1 MPFWPSKGK
10 SGKGKGGHWE
20 SVRAHVPALRPICSF
35 QYSNTTLMHLGRS
48 KCAPGLMVYARTV
61 FPAPRSAQPAFPS
74 ARLSQGQMTSFS
86 VVWSPDS
93 PAPVSSESIRQG
105 PLSVGISILIW
116 KKLATFL
123 AFSLGSCCPM
133 SPRGC
138 TFPCETAGHL
148 GESLANT
155 GDAKQPR
162 LRNLPRDRAARVLG
176 GALGW
181 P

>member
-20 SVRAHVPALRPICSF
+20 SVRAHVPALRPVCSF
-35 QYSNTTLMHLGRS
+35 QSSNTTLMHLGRS

-61 FPAPRSAQPAFPS
+61 FPAPGSAQPAFPS

-116 KKLATFL
+116 KKLRTQKQVKRERKGRQSPHDPN
-123 AFSLGSCCPM
+123 SLK
-133 SPRGC
+133 
-138 TFPCETAGHL
+138 
-148 GESLANT
+148 
-155 GDAKQPR
+155 D
-162 LRNLPRDRAARVLG
+162 
-176 GALGW
+176 
-181 P
+181 